1 MRVRPDTEKTACTL
15 CGRDIPERRYVE
27 KHHLTPRS
35 KKGRETIIVCSDCGN
50 QVHRLFTNNE
60 LRDTYNTVEVLL
72 SDPRM
77 QKWIR
82 WIRKQRFGVCH
93 KTKKRRR

>member
-1 MRVRPDTEKTACTL
+1 MNCSL
-15 CGRDIPERRYVE
+15 CGRDTPETYQE

-35 KKGRETIIVCSDCGN
+35 KKGKETIIVCVDCGN

-60 LRDTYNTVEVLL
+60 LRDFYNTIEALRA
-72 SDPRM
+72 DPRM

-82 WIRKQRFGVCH
+82 WVRKQGFGMCH
-93 KTKKRRR
+93 KAKKRK